1 MIALH
6 SDHLIHNRK
15 TRGLNET
22 VFPVMFLNEVRDI
35 KDVLKHTLVSCN
47 CWQSGWTLWIS
58 RSRWSCFILWKKIHS
73 CSQAKFEAFK
83 KKKVPFVLMHKEPT
97 INDTPQDLTT
107 RQYYIEDASPV
118 TCDIQTSPSIMYL
131 LHCFLIE
138 CGDWWCVCGES
149 TEAAADCHS
158 GDQLPTYY
166 CGTGSNSARSF
177 HHPSDQGPQTEGMTT
192 LLTWFCFLFNL
203 LTAHHLLALAH

>member
-15 TRGLNET
+15 TRGLNDT
-22 VFPVMFLNEVRDI
+22 IFPVMFLNEVRDI

-58 RSRWSCFILWKKIHS
+58 RSRFILFYEKTIIYVLRQNLKHL
-73 CSQAKFEAFK
+73 K
-83 KKKVPFVLMHKEPT
+83 KKRDPFVLMHKEPT
-97 INDTPQDLTT
+97 FNDTPQDLTT
-107 RQYYIEDASPV
+107 RQYYTQDASPV
-118 TCDIQTSPSIMYL
+118 TCDIQTSNPKIYL

-138 CGDWWCVCGES
+138 CGDWWCVCGKS

-158 GDQLPTYY
+158 DVQLPTYY

-177 HHPSDQGPQTEGMTT
+177 HRPSDQGPQTEGMTT
-192 LLTWFCFLFNL
+192 LLT
-203 LTAHHLLALAH
+203 